1 MWSLAFRNLFR
12 NYVRTLL
19 TLSGI
24 LLGVVGLI
32 LSGGFIEDVFVQL
45 REATIHSQL
54 GHVQISMKGYA
65 SVGRRDPYKYLVDPP
80 AQLSAPLAKLPPVKR
95 TLLRLNFSGLANNGR
110 ADLPIIGDGVEPDKE
125 SALGSFLIVKEGRQL
140 TDEDTSGIL
149 VGTGVARALQLK
161 TGDTVTV
168 LANTPDGAMN
178 SLDYTIV
185 GIFQSFSKDYDDR
198 AVRIPLASAQEL
210 LATAGVHTLVV
221 ELDDTAQTDDF
232 TAALKAVLPG
242 HLEASTWFELAD
254 FYQKTEDLY
263 KRQFGMLQLIILIM
277 VVLSVANSV
286 NMAIQERIGEF
297 GTLLALGNKR
307 RSVFRLV
314 MLENA
319 ILGFSA
325 SAIGVGVGVGLAYG
339 ISAIGIPMPP
349 PPSSDVGYTARI
361 IVVPGVLLAAF
372 TVGWGATVMAS
383 LLPARKA
390 SGLPIVDALRANV

>member
-1 MWSLAFRNLFR
+1 MWALAFRNLFR

-24 LLGVVGLI
+24 VLGVVGLI

-54 GHVQISMKGYA
+54 GHLQISKKGYA
-65 SVGRRDPYKYLVDPP
+65 SVGRRDPYSYLVEPP
-80 AQLSAPLAKLPPVKR
+80 ETLSAPLAGLPAPRR
-95 TLLRLNFSGLANNGR
+95 TLLRINFSGLANNGR
-110 ADLPIIGDGVEPDKE
+110 ADLPIIGDGVEPGKE
-125 SALGSFLIVKEGRQL
+125 AALGSFLIVKEGRQL
-140 TDEDTSGIL
+140 TDDDVSGIL
-149 VGTGVARALQLK
+149 IGKGVARSLK
-161 TGDTVTV
+161 LKPGDSVTV

-178 SLDYTIV
+178 SLDYTVI

-210 LATAGVHTLVV
+210 LTTAGVHTLVV
-221 ELDDTAQTDDF
+221 ELDDTAQTDSYVER
-232 TAALKAVLPG
+232 LKRKLPSD
-242 HLEASTWFELAD
+242 LEAKSWFELAE

-263 KRQFGMLQLIILIM
+263 KRQFGILQLIILIM

-307 RSVFRLV
+307 KSVFRLV
-314 MLENA
+314 LLENA

-325 SAIGVGVGVGLAYG
+325 SAIGVALGLALAWL
-339 ISAIGIPMPP
+339 ITKIGIPMPP

-361 IVVPGVLLAAF
+361 IVVPGVLFAAF
-372 TVGWGATVMAS
+372 AVGWGATVIAS
-383 LLPARKA
+383 LLPANKA
-390 SGLPIVDALRANV
+390 AKLPIVDALRANI

>member
-24 LLGVVGLI
+24 VLGVVGLI

-54 GHVQISMKGYA
+54 GHVQISMKDYA
-65 SVGRRDPYKYLVDPP
+65 NYGRRDPYKYLVDPP
-80 AQLSAPLAKLPPVKR
+80 EQLSAPLRGLPPVKR
-95 TLLRLNFSGLANNGR
+95 TLLRLNFTGLANNGR

-125 SALGSFLIVKEGRQL
+125 AALGSFLIVKEGRQL
-140 TDEDTSGIL
+140 TDADVSGIL
-149 VGTGVARALQLK
+149 IGSGVARSLK
-161 TGDTVTV
+161 LKPGDSLTV

-178 SLDYTIV
+178 SLDFTVIGV
-185 GIFQSFSKDYDDR
+185 FQSFSKEYDDR

-210 LATAGVHTLVV
+210 LVTGGVHTLVI
-221 ELDDTAQTDDF
+221 ELNDTAQTNDF
-232 TAALKAVLPG
+232 TAALRAALPA
-242 HLEASTWFELAD
+242 HLEASTWYELAD

-263 KRQFGMLQLIILIM
+263 KRQFGILQLIILIM

-297 GTLLALGNKR
+297 GTLLALGNRR

-314 MLENA
+314 LMENG

-325 SAIGVGVGVGLAYG
+325 SVIGVLLGIGLAWG
-339 ISAIGIPMPP
+339 ISTIGIPMPP

-361 IVVPGVLLAAF
+361 IVVPAVLLAAF
-372 TVGWGATVMAS
+372 VVGWGATVIAS

-390 SGLPIVDALRANV
+390 SGLPIVDALRANI